1 MRLSANSKGASI
13 AIIAVCQV
21 AAMAVW
27 FSASAVAPALAAE
40 FHLSNFA
47 QAALTSGVQV
57 GFVIGC
63 LVSAFLG
70 LPDRVDPR
78 RLFAASATIAALANA
93 GLLVVDPAS
102 IAAPLLRVITGIGMA
117 GVYPVGMKLA
127 TTWARDDMGLMVG
140 ILVGALTLGSASPHL
155 FNAFGGVDWRPT
167 VVLSSASALAA
178 ALGIA
183 LAGLG
188 PNRKPAPRFEP
199 GAMLLAWRDVPLRL
213 ANLGISATW
222 ELYAMWAWIGVFLNA
237 RLRPVAAA
245 RVGAS
250 RRQAG
255 GVRDHRRGC
264 LGLRRRGTRR
274 RPGWA
279 HDGDHHCDGRQRQL
293 RRRRRTPLRGR
304 SVAAGH
310 RLPHLGHQYRRRL
323 GAVLGLDRGARR
335 SGARRHDA
343 HPANGARLHADPG
356 DNPSA
361 SVFCRRRRLAPR
373 LRAAGDRSGGRRLGD
388 GAAAPSSGVGTP
400 GRRSALSTPLSNIRL
415 ESASGSA

>member
-1 MRLSANSKGASI
+1 MALATSKRASI
-13 AIIAVCQV
+13 AIIAICQV

-27 FSASAVAPALAAE
+27 FSASAVAPALAVE

-70 LPDRVDPR
+70 LPDRTDPR

-167 VVLSSASALAA
+167 VVLSSVSALAA

-213 ANLGISATW
+213 ANLGYLGHMW

-237 RLRPVAAA
+237 SFALSLPPESAQVDARLAAFA
-245 RVGAS
+245 TIGAG
-250 RRQAG
+250 AL
-255 GVRDHRRGC
+255 GC
-264 LGLRRRGTRR
+264 
-274 RPGWA
+274 
-279 HDGDHHCDGRQRQL
+279 
-293 RRRRRTPLRGR
+293 
-304 SVAAGH
+304 VAAG
-310 RLPHLGHQYRRRL
+310 LLADRL
-323 GAVLGLDRGARR
+323 GRTTVTIIAMAVSGSCAAGIGLLYGGAPWLLVTVCLIWGI
-335 SGARRHDA
+335 SIVADSA
-343 HPANGARLHADPG
+343 QFSASIAELADPG
-356 DNPSA
+356 RVGTMLTLQTALGFTLTLVTIHLLPYFVDAVGWRHAFVPLAIGPALGVWAMARLRLHPA
-361 SVFCRRRRLAPR
+361 SVRLA
-373 LRAAGDRSGGRRLGD
+373 GGRR
-388 GAAAPSSGVGTP
+388 
-400 GRRSALSTPLSNIRL
+400 
-415 ESASGSA
+415 

>member
-1 MRLSANSKGASI
+1 MALATSKRASI
-13 AIIAVCQV
+13 AIIAICQV

-70 LPDRVDPR
+70 LPDRTDPR

-167 VVLSSASALAA
+167 VVLSSVSALAA

-213 ANLGISATW
+213 ANLGYLGHMW

-237 RLRPVAAA
+237 SFALSLPPESAQVDARLAAFATIGAGALGCVAAGLLADRLGRTTVTIIAMAVSGSCAAGIGLLYGGAPWLLVTVCLIWGISIVADSAQFSASIAELADPA
-245 RVGAS
+245 RVGTMLTLQTALGFTLTLVTIHLLPYFVDAVGW
-250 RRQAG
+250 RHAFVPLAIG
-255 GVRDHRRGC
+255 PALGVWAMAR
-264 LGLRRRGTRR
+264 LR
-274 RPGWA
+274 
-279 HDGDHHCDGRQRQL
+279 L
-293 RRRRRTPLRGR
+293 
-304 SVAAGH
+304 
-310 RLPHLGHQYRRRL
+310 
-323 GAVLGLDRGARR
+323 
-335 SGARRHDA
+335 
-343 HPANGARLHADPG
+343 HPA
-356 DNPSA
+356 
-361 SVFCRRRRLAPR
+361 SVRLA
-373 LRAAGDRSGGRRLGD
+373 GGRR
-388 GAAAPSSGVGTP
+388 
-400 GRRSALSTPLSNIRL
+400 
-415 ESASGSA
+415 